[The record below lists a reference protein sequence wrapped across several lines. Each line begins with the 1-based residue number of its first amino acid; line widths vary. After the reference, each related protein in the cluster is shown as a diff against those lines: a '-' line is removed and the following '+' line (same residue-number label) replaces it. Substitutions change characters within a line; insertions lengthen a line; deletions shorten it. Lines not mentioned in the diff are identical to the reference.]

1 MEYEIIVVGGGH
13 AGCEAAIAAAK
24 MQHKVAMITSN
35 KKMIAHM
42 PCNPSIGGPAK
53 GIVVREIDALGGV
66 MGKVADQ
73 TNIQMKMLNLS
84 KGPAVWSLRA
94 QADVI
99 EYPKRMI
106 EILENQ
112 ENLSI
117 IEAFVDKLVVK
128 DNKIHG
134 VLLADGREIKAKKV
148 VLTTG
153 TYMHS
158 HILVGHTKKEG
169 GPGGQPTKASL
180 SNNLRELGINLFR
193 LKTGTPARVKRD
205 SIDFTKTTPQPGDS
219 IKRNFSFDNIS
230 ANKNIQE
237 LCYLTYTNKETHE
250 IINNNIDKS
259 AMYSGLIEGK
269 GPRYCPSIEDK
280 LVRFSDKERHQIF
293 LEPESL
299 HTDSIYLQGLSTSL
313 PNDIQNQFIRTVP
326 GLERCEIIK
335 YGYAI
340 EYDAIIP
347 TELWPSL
354 ETKKISGLFSAGQ
367 INGTSGYEEAAGQG
381 LIAGIN
387 AALQIENKESLIL
400 SRDEAYI
407 GVLIDDLVTK
417 GTDEPY
423 RLLTSRAEY
432 RLLLRHDNADL
443 RLRKIGHEIGLIS
456 DEQYIEFQKK
466 CATINEYIEK
476 IKTIKITTKIKI
488 NEYLSNIGSSKLKDG
503 ISLYDLMKRPELSY
517 KNAIDLLKIMQEYE
531 IYTRIKLDNVKEEIQ
546 QQIEI
551 QIKYDGYIRK
561 AKNQVDRI
569 KQLEKKKIPQNIDYN
584 LVPNLA
590 LEARQKLKEIQ
601 PITLGQAS
609 RVSGVNPVDI
619 SMLSIYIKNR

>member
-99 EYPKRMI
+99 EYPKKMI
-106 EILENQ
+106 EILEKQ

-117 IEAFVDKLVVK
+117 IEAFVDRLIVE
-128 DNKIHG
+128 NNTIQG
-134 VLLADGREIKAKKV
+134 VLLSDGSEVKAKKV

-158 HILVGHTKKEG
+158 HILVGHTKTEG
-169 GPGGQPTKASL
+169 GPSGQPTKASL
-180 SNNLRELGINLFR
+180 SNNLSELGINLFR
-193 LKTGTPARVKRD
+193 LKTGTPARVKRN
-205 SIDFTKTTPQPGDS
+205 SIDFSKTTPQPGDS
-219 IKRNFSFDNIS
+219 KKRNFSFDDIASN
-230 ANKNIQE
+230 NGDQE
-237 LCYLTYTNKETHE
+237 LCYLTYTNGETHE
-250 IINNNIDKS
+250 IINANIDKS

-293 LEPESL
+293 LEPESQ

-313 PNDIQNQFIRTVP
+313 PNNIQDQFIRTIS
-326 GLERCEIIK
+326 GLESCEIIK

-347 TELWPSL
+347 TELWPNL

-381 LIAGIN
+381 LMAGIN
-387 AALQIENKESLIL
+387 AALQIEKKEPIIL
-400 SRDEAYI
+400 GRDEAYI

-443 RLRKIGHEIGLIS
+443 RLRNIGHEIGLIS
-456 DEQYIEFQKK
+456 DQQYNEFQKK
-466 CATINEYIEK
+466 CSTINDYIA
-476 IKTIKITTKIKI
+476 KI
-488 NEYLSNIGSSKLKDG
+488 NEFKITSKPDINKYLADINSSELKDG
-503 ISLYDLMKRPELSY
+503 ISLYDLMKRPEITY
-517 KNAIDLLKIMQEYE
+517 KNAIELLKIMQDYGLYE
-531 IYTRIKLDNVKEEIQ
+531 DEKIDDIDAEAQL
-546 QQIEI
+546 QIEI
-551 QIKYDGYIRK
+551 QIKYDGYIKK
-561 AKNQVDRI
+561 AKNQVERI
-569 KQLEKKKIPQNIDYN
+569 KQLEKKKIPKNIDYD

-619 SMLSIYIKNR
+619 SMLSIYIKK